1 MREYKLLLIIFSIFL
16 YSGAAQAQQKI
27 SGKVSAQED
36 GSIVPGVNITIKGTT
51 SGTVTDGTGMYSIT
65 VPDAKAILVFSF
77 IGLTTEEIE
86 VGNQTTIDVQ
96 MTSDVKTLTEIV
108 VTAFG
113 IEREKKALGYAV
125 QEVKGADIVE
135 SRSSNLANS
144 LSGRVAGVRVTS
156 NGGPG
161 SGSTVQIR
169 GAGSVNGNNQ
179 PLIVIDGVPTEQS
192 GSKQL
197 GSVLTEISPDNIK
210 EISVLKGPSASA
222 LYGSRG
228 YNGVILITT
237 KNGSG
242 QKGIGVEI
250 NSNMTFERPL
260 VKPDFQDMYGGGNGY
275 RTWYNDGWSGVI
287 SDPLQIDQY
296 QSAYGTTAPLTG
308 TEGTDESW
316 GGPMDGRLVRQW
328 WTGTEVAPLT
338 PQPDNWEQFW
348 ETGRTFTNNIA
359 ISGSNNK
366 GNFRLSLGR
375 MDQTGIMASNDF
387 KRNNI
392 RLNTGYNFTPKLSIT
407 MSAEYAKS
415 GSDNRSYT
423 NGQEFIWSH
432 RHTNWDQVKDWRS
445 YTGVHIQ
452 RAVAGKPADNDPP
465 NWQHT
470 YFTNP
475 YFLQEMLP
483 YSNEK
488 DRLLGIIALQYK
500 FTDYLSLMLRT
511 GTDYSTDTRT
521 NIINFDR
528 VRNGN
533 RTPGRYSEELLRYQE
548 TNSDFMLR
556 FNKDISSMFSLNAMV
571 GGLHRTNYYKR
582 NFVNVGELVVDRL
595 YNLANSVPSLNV
607 TESTIQEREAQ
618 SLFGSFQ
625 VGFRNSVFVEVTGRN
640 DWSSTLPK
648 ADRSYFYPSVSFTAA
663 LTDLFNI
670 QSNMLSFAKLRAS
683 WAQVGNDTDPYRLSQ
698 TFLASGSY
706 NGAIPKFYEN
716 LTIANPTLKPERM
729 TGSELGVDLRFL
741 QNRVGLDVTYYNQ
754 DAQDQILDVEISKAS
769 GYNKRII
776 NAGKIVNKG
785 IEISLN
791 ATPIKLPGSFSWDVS
806 VNFARNRNKVVAL
819 ADGLTTYL
827 LASQNGLQSLASVGQ
842 PYGTLFGVAFERSPD
857 GQVVY
862 KDGLP
867 VVATSSQ
874 VLGNIQPDWTGGLQ
888 NTFSFKGIVLSALID
903 VRKGGDIFDL
913 GTGVARWTGQYEET
927 AVGREEGIIGTGVM
941 NIGTTESPQYVP
953 NNIIVDANRLYG
965 YNNPRNYHETGIFD
979 GSYVKLRELSLGYQI
994 PSAWLSKLFIQ
1005 TAKISAVGR
1014 NVAILFKNTPHID
1027 PEVDRFGANGQG
1039 FAYGELPSTRSIGF
1053 NVSLGF

>member
-1 MREYKLLLIIFSIFL
+1 MREYKILLFIFSIFL
-16 YSGAAQAQQKI
+16 YAGAAQAQQKI
-27 SGKVSAQED
+27 SGKITAQED
-36 GSIVPGVNITIKGTT
+36 GSIVPGVNITLKGTT
-51 SGTVTDGTGMYSIT
+51 TGTVTDGTGIYSIT
-65 VPDAKAILVFSF
+65 VPDSKAILVFSF

-86 VGNQTTIDVQ
+86 VGNRTTIDIQ
-96 MTSDVKTLTEIV
+96 MMADVKTLTEIV

-250 NSNMTFERPL
+250 NSNLTFERPL
-260 VKPDFQDMYGGGNGY
+260 VKPNFQDIYGGGNGY

-287 SDPLQIDQY
+287 SDPLQIGQY
-296 QSAYGTTAPLTG
+296 QSAYGMTAPLTG

-359 ISGSNNK
+359 ISGSNDK
-366 GNFRLSLGR
+366 GSFRLSLGR

-407 MSAEYAKS
+407 LSAEYAKS

-432 RHTNWDQVKDWRS
+432 RHTNWDQIKDWRS
-445 YTGVHIQ
+445 YTGVHVQ

-475 YFLQEMLP
+475 YYLQEMLP
-483 YSNEK
+483 YSNDK
-488 DRLLGIIALQYK
+488 DRLLGSIALQYK

-521 NIINFDR
+521 NVINFDR

-663 LTDLFNI
+663 LTDLFSI
-670 QSNMLSFAKLRAS
+670 QSNVLSFAKLRAS

-785 IEISLN
+785 IEITLN

-867 VVATSSQ
+867 VTATSSK
-874 VLGNIQPDWTGGLQ
+874 VLGNIQPDFTGGLQ
-888 NTFSFKGIVLSALID
+888 NTFSYKGIVLSALID

-941 NIGTTESPQYVP
+941 NIGTTEAPEYVP
-953 NNIIVDANRLYG
+953 NNVIVDANRLYG
-965 YNNPRNYHETGIFD
+965 YNNPRNYHEAGIFD

-994 PSAWLSKLFIQ
+994 PSAWLNKLFIQ

-1014 NVAILFKNTPHID
+1014 NIAILFKNTPHID